1 MSVSAEKTNL
11 VTYSLKWLILIFVT
25 IGVVAI
31 SRLAWLVA
39 HGSFYK
45 PGDSLGYNLG
55 LAGGLM
61 MLVLL
66 VYPMRKYFTFMRR
79 WGQVKYWFIFHM
91 CCGIFGPTLI
101 VFHSTF
107 HMKSV
112 NATVAFSCM
121 LLVAVSGFI
130 GRYAYTHVHR
140 TMHGSKLTVA
150 DLQSELFGRENEAES
165 KLKSYPKVL
174 LILHQYHD
182 FAIKRKSHFLGRV
195 FRFLALPVL
204 RRYANVRCISMLPV
218 KSSRSRERR
227 QLVLDYLNGVE
238 RFARF
243 EDFERLFSLWHIVHI
258 PLVYLLA
265 GTAVWHVVAVHM
277 Y

>member
-1 MSVSAEKTNL
+1 
-11 VTYSLKWLILIFVT
+11 VTSI
-25 IGVVAI
+25 VAL
-31 SRLAWLVA
+31 SRLGWLVA
-39 HGSFYK
+39 HSHLYK
-45 PGDSLGYNLG
+45 PGDDFGYNLG

-66 VYPMRKYFTFMRR
+66 IYPMRKYFSFMRR

-101 VFHSTF
+101 IFHSTF

-121 LLVAVSGFI
+121 LLVAGSGFI

-140 TMHGSKLTVA
+140 TMHGSKITVA
-150 DLQSELFGRENEAES
+150 ELQSELFGRESEAES
-165 KLKSYPKVL
+165 KLKHYPKVL

-182 FAIKRKSHFLGRV
+182 FAINQKSNFLSRI
-195 FRFLALPVL
+195 FRFFALPIL
-204 RRYANVRCISMLPV
+204 RQYANMRCVAMLPI

-227 QLVLDYLNGVE
+227 QLVLNYLNGVE
-238 RFARF
+238 KFARF
-243 EDFERLFSLWHIVHI
+243 EDFERLFSLWHVVHI